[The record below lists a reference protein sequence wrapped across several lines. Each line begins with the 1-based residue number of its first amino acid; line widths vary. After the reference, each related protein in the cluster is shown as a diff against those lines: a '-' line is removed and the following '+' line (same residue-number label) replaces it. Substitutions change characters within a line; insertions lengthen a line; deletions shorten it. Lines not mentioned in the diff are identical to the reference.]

1 MKSDSSK
8 KQKAIPEENL
18 RLRKI
23 VADNIRMWAQRRGLS
38 INILADRSG
47 VSRAQM
53 FNVLRTTSSPSV
65 DWINRVAPVL
75 GIPVWRLL
83 VECDELSLGA
93 SRDEGGGSHP
103 ESRSNQAH
111 PPRWGNPAFSPEPA
125 ASPQMPVSPGWL
137 PAANP
142 GPNPRPSPGPGPN
155 PDPHFDSRPQ
165 PGLPPHPPSDPM
177 SRRSYDAPSPMGMPK
192 REAGPLRAMHP
203 AVVSGYPKAPTT
215 RLW

>member
-23 VADNIRMWAQRRGLS
+23 VADNIRKWAQRRGLS

-83 VECDELSLGA
+83 VECEELGA

-125 ASPQMPVSPGWL
+125 ASPQMPASPGWL

-142 GPNPRPSPGPGPN
+142 RPSPG
-155 PDPHFDSRPQ
+155 PHFDSRPQ
-165 PGLPPHPPSDPM
+165 PGPPLHPP
-177 SRRSYDAPSPMGMPK
+177 
-192 REAGPLRAMHP
+192 
-203 AVVSGYPKAPTT
+203 AVSEYPTAPTT